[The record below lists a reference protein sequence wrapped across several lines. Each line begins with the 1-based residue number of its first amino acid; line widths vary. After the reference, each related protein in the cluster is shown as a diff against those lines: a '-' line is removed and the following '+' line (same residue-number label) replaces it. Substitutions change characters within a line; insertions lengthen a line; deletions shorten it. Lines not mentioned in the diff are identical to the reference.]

1 MEIPLS
7 VVPFIN
13 IGIVVWIALALFTGY
28 KKGFLWE
35 ILKTLGYLAAAVL
48 SWIVSPGLAE
58 TINIFPKAWAPFAG
72 TSVGELVYTRINYVV
87 WFIIVFLVIVILLAL
102 LKPLFG
108 AVTELPVLKNL
119 NGILGALFSL
129 LTTFI
134 LMLVV
139 VYILNTALIKNGKD
153 VIDQSFLKYI
163 QMAGTG
169 LLAFVRDSFSENVAI
184 QKLLSDPLSLTDEDM
199 GTIISWFKNAKL
211 TREQVVDFLQ
221 KYGFDYE
228 KINQYMENFGN

>member
-1 MEIPLS
+1 MEIPVS

-13 IGIVVWIALALFTGY
+13 IALIAWAVIAAIMGY

-35 ILKTLGYLAAAVL
+35 ILKTLGYLAAAIL

-58 TINIFPKAWAPFAG
+58 VINIFPKKWAPFAG
-72 TSVGELVYTRINYVV
+72 TSVGDLIYTRINYVV

-119 NGILGALFSL
+119 NGVLGAIFAL
-129 LTTFI
+129 LSSFV

-139 VYILNTALIKNGKD
+139 VYVLNTALIKNGKD
-153 VIDQSFLKYI
+153 IIEASFLKYI
-163 QMAGTG
+163 QIAGTSVLS
-169 LLAFVRDSFSENVAI
+169 LLKNSFSENVAI

-199 GTIISWFKNAKL
+199 GTIIDWFKNAKL
-211 TREQVVDFLQ
+211 TKEQIIDFLQ

-228 KINQYMENFGN
+228 KINQYMENFGK